1 MPEAFATIEV
11 DKKQLRRV
19 QSLLKNVP
27 NKIPAILSRAV
38 NKTANAA
45 RVQAVREI
53 ARDTKLK
60 QSFIYKRGVK
70 DRPITMKNAT
80 YKTLEAVISIS
91 QKRMPLSRFNAKQT
105 KKGVSYNL
113 GRGRTIA
120 KGAFLRKVH
129 GKAGKAYG
137 MRMGWEGHDAVMKRG
152 SRGLYGLRGPS
163 LGHVSTSAAGIL
175 RRAVSLANEKL
186 PKEINTQIG
195 VELTRQ
201 AKRSA
206 G

>member
-1 MPEAFATIEV
+1 MPETFATVEV
-11 DKKQLRRV
+11 NKKQLRRV
-19 QSLLKNVP
+19 AALLKNVP
-27 NKIPAILSRAV
+27 AKIPAILSRAV

-45 RVQAVREI
+45 RVQAVRAI
-53 ARDTKLK
+53 AKDTKLK
-60 QSFIYKRGVK
+60 QSYIYKRGVR

-80 YKTLEAVISIS
+80 YKNLEAVISIS

-120 KGAFLRKVH
+120 EGSFLRRVY
-129 GKAGKAYG
+129 GKAGAAYG
-137 MRMGWEGHDAVMKRG
+137 RRMGWEGHMAVMKRG
-152 SRGLYGLRGPS
+152 KRGLYELRGPS
-163 LGHVSTSAAGIL
+163 LGYVSTSAAGIL

-186 PKEINTQIG
+186 PTEINTQIQ

-201 AKRSA
+201 ARRST